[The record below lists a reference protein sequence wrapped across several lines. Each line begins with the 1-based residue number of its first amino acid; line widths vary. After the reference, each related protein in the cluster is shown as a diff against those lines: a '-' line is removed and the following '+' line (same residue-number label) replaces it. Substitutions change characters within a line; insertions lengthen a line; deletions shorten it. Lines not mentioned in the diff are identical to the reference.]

1 MGKGLKKLPAIEKQ
15 IKLEK
20 NTALVYA
27 ALDQGYTTRSKLVLA
42 TGLKAWEITELL
54 KNDIKLNAVYTVRRR
69 ELVNMAADNIVDIV
83 ADKDHPNNYAASK
96 YVLQTYKS
104 DLDTNLE
111 SHDAQEM
118 SIGVGNG
125 EGVSP
130 IRITFGRNKEVE
142 ED

>member
-1 MGKGLKKLPAIEKQ
+1 VE
-15 IKLEK
+15 
-20 NTALVYA
+20 
-27 ALDQGYTTRSKLVLA
+27 A

-54 KNDIKLNAVYTVRRR
+54 KNDIQLNAVYTIRRR

-83 ADKDHPNNYAASK
+83 SDKDHPNNYAASK

-118 SIGVGNG
+118 AIGVGNG

-130 IRITFGRNKEVE
+130 IRITFGRKREAE